1 MTKKVMAKTERAV
14 IVTTAHRGVF
24 FGYAKDTSGPIIK
37 LRKARMCVYWSA
49 DLRGILGLAAIGPSA
64 QCRISLA
71 ADIELRDITSVI
83 EVADAAIAKWEKA
96 PWF

>member
-1 MTKKVMAKTERAV
+1 MKKKVMAKTERAV

-37 LRKARMCVYWSA
+37 LSKARMCVYWSA

-96 PWF
+96 PWS